1 MNFIIDKDGN
11 AAINPALVKKFFVE
25 RIFAEGWEETKNFR
39 VAAELSENED
49 DVILKEFISDNEEE
63 NYSAAKNYLA
73 ELVKTLNGGA
83 K

>member
-1 MNFIIDKDGN
+1 MNFIIDKDEN

-39 VAAELSENED
+39 VSAELSENED
-49 DVILKEFISDNEEE
+49 DVILKEFISNNEKE
-63 NYSAAKNYLA
+63 NYSAAQNYLA
-73 ELVKTLNGGA
+73 ELVKNLNGGV